1 MQDTSVGLGGHRRAR
16 RKRGLRRRETQS
28 TVRTMPIV
36 VVHEVGDDAFEVLV
50 IQNEEPV
57 ETLRPNGSYEPLR
70 YTIRLADGSDAEGR
84 QVRDA
89 AQGFPSP

>member
-1 MQDTSVGLGGHRRAR
+1 
-16 RKRGLRRRETQS
+16 
-28 TVRTMPIV
+28 MPIV

-57 ETLRPNGSYEPLR
+57 ETLCPNGSYEPIR
-70 YTIRLADGSDAEGR
+70 HTIRLADGSGAEGR